1 MQNTLHSAV
10 FAAAMHIAGKKDV
23 RFYLNGMLIEPG
35 ADGAVCVATDGH
47 RLLVI
52 RTNVPWN
59 LGKII
64 VPRDAC
70 EIIAKM
76 KGDVDFSAVGV
87 GARGPRF
94 KADRGGQAIEFAAVD
109 ANYPDWRA
117 VVSKPTELAP
127 CGFNPAILEG
137 VVKSA
142 GIIRKAFGGK
152 VTSLIPVVGHN
163 TAAMFAVGGL
173 RDQYVESAT
182 FIVMPMWDSVDPQVL
197 DVSAIKA

>member
-1 MQNTLHSAV
+1 MTNTLHSAI
-10 FAAAMHIAGKKDV
+10 FAAAMHVAGKHDV
-23 RFYLNGMLIEPG
+23 RYYLNGMLIEPG
-35 ADGAVCVATDGH
+35 VEGAVCVATDGH

-52 RTNVPWN
+52 RTNVPWS
-59 LGKII
+59 LGSII
-64 VPRDAC
+64 VPRAAC
-70 EIIAKM
+70 EHIAKI
-76 KGDVDFSAVGV
+76 KGPVQF
-87 GARGPRF
+87 AREGE
-94 KADRGGQAIEFAAVD
+94 QVAAVSGHAKFGFAPID
-109 ANYPDWRA
+109 GRFPDWRL